1 MLGLDMRF
9 RYPRFTVGFVAAS
22 CLMFTINGIAFSQ
35 VLKGHL
41 QRQDQPARIKRPA
54 LPMLPGQ
61 IDGGRTEPSMG
72 SMKTGIQENDFA
84 ISFHKM
90 SPQRDDTAYGS
101 TVPKQGA
108 VKENALVGEVESA
121 ELVIAWEEWHR
132 RVCAAIFA
140 RWRQF
145 GVLPGVAATT
155 LTFTRDRHVQVT
167 IRDVEIDPTI
177 YDVFPAAAHMSAAEL
192 QQAFMKT
199 VYDSV
204 QPMEG
209 DLVLEFPERSRRK
222 SVHFNP
228 AFRGT
233 DGPAGYN
240 WKKGDYERVPT
251 Q

>member
-1 MLGLDMRF
+1 
-9 RYPRFTVGFVAAS
+9 
-22 CLMFTINGIAFSQ
+22 MFAFNGIAFSQ

-41 QRQDQPARIKRPA
+41 QRQEQPARIKRPA
-54 LPMLPGQ
+54 MPAMPALESGVRSESS
-61 IDGGRTEPSMG
+61 ISSGA
-72 SMKTGIQENDFA
+72 MKTGIQENDFA

-90 SPQRDDTAYGS
+90 SPHRDDTAYGAAL
-101 TVPKQGA
+101 PKQGA
-108 VKENALVGEVESA
+108 VKESALVGEVESA

-145 GVLPGVAATT
+145 GTLPGVATTT
-155 LTFTRDRHVQVT
+155 LNFTRDRHVQVT
-167 IRDVEIDPTI
+167 IHDVEIDPSI

-199 VYDSV
+199 VYESV
-204 QPMEG
+204 QPIDG

-240 WKKGDYERVPT
+240 WKRGDYERVPT